1 MNDRE
6 VINDIL
12 VHLFNDIMALEEEA
26 VIDKRYQDISNS
38 ELHVIDAVG
47 LEGGNMSTIASKLRI
62 TMGSLTTSMNRLV
75 LKGYVE
81 RNRSETDRR
90 VVNINLTDKGRLAYE
105 GHRRF
110 HMRMVEAALKD
121 IEEDQ
126 IPILVKMLENLK
138 DYFYKYEAVRDE
150 ILARYEAANA
160 ENTK

>member
-26 VIDKRYQDISNS
+26 IIDKKYQDISNS

-47 LEGGNMSTIASKLRI
+47 LEGGNMSTIAAKLRI

-75 LKGYVE
+75 IKGYVE

-90 VVNINLTDKGRLAYE
+90 VVNISLTDKGRVAYE
-105 GHRRF
+105 RHRRF

-121 IEEDQ
+121 VSEDQ
-126 IPILVKMLENLK
+126 VPILVNMLENLK
-138 DYFYKYEAVRDE
+138 NFFYQYETVRS
-150 ILARYEAANA
+150 
-160 ENTK
+160 K

>member
-1 MNDRE
+1 MSDRE

-26 VIDKRYQDISNS
+26 VIDEKYNDISNS

-47 LEGGNMSTIASKLRI
+47 LEGGNMSSIAAKLRI

-90 VVNINLTDKGRLAYE
+90 VVNISLTEKGRLAYE
-105 GHRRF
+105 RHRKF
-110 HMRMVEAALKD
+110 HMRMVDAALKD
-121 IEEDQ
+121 VEEEQ
-126 IPILVKMLENLK
+126 VPILMNMLVNLK
-138 DYFYKYEAVRDE
+138 NFFYQYESVR
-150 ILARYEAANA
+150 
-160 ENTK
+160 TK

>member
-1 MNDRE
+1 MSDRE

-26 VIDKRYQDISNS
+26 IIDEKYQDISNS

-47 LEGGNMSTIASKLRI
+47 LDGGNMSTIAAKLRI

-90 VVNINLTDKGRLAYE
+90 VVNISLTEKGRLAYE
-105 GHRRF
+105 RHRKF
-110 HMRMVEAALKD
+110 HMRMVDAALKD
-121 IEEDQ
+121 VDEEQ
-126 IPILVKMLENLK
+126 VPILMNMLVNLK
-138 DYFYKYEAVRDE
+138 NFFYQYETVRS
-150 ILARYEAANA
+150 
-160 ENTK
+160 K

>member
-12 VHLFNDIMALEEEA
+12 VHLFNDIMALEETA
-26 VIDKRYQDISNS
+26 IIDKKYEDLSNS
-38 ELHVIDAVG
+38 EMHVLDAVG
-47 LEGGNMSTIASKLRI
+47 PEGGNMSTIAAKLRI

-90 VVNINLTDKGRLAYE
+90 VVNISLTEKGHLAYE
-105 GHRRF
+105 RHRKF

-121 IEEDQ
+121 VDEEQ
-126 IPILVKMLENLK
+126 VPILMNMLVNLK
-138 DYFYKYEAVRDE
+138 NFFYQYEKVR
-150 ILARYEAANA
+150 
-160 ENTK
+160 TQ